1 MGNRFLSLRFGGGF
15 HFGRYNTKHMATVL
29 EFHHVSKH
37 YRGIWT
43 RSAVEALRDFSLTVE
58 PGEIFGFLGPNGAGK
73 STAIHIALAL
83 LRPSSGG
90 GRMLGEA
97 FGNAA
102 ARQRVGFLSENVAFY
117 HRPVKKLLQF
127 YGALNRISNSVLSKR
142 IQDVL
147 RVLDLEQYAERNAGK
162 LSRGMLQRVG
172 LAQALINDP
181 ELVILD
187 EPTSAL
193 DPAARVA
200 VRELLLGLKSRGKTI
215 FLSSHMLSEVEAI
228 SDRIAILVQGR
239 VARMGKTAD
248 LLEGGEE
255 VHIVARNVRAQDFGA
270 QAGERNGLVEL
281 RVPAA
286 LQRQAVERIWSKG
299 GEVVSL
305 NPVRKTL
312 EQLFLELTSS
322 DKNGPPA

>member
-1 MGNRFLSLRFGGGF
+1 
-15 HFGRYNTKHMATVL
+15 MAPVL
-29 EFHHVSKH
+29 EFDRLSKR
-37 YRGIWT
+37 YRGFW
-43 RSAVEALRDFSLTVE
+43 RSLVVDALSDFSLAVS

-83 LRPSSGG
+83 LRPTTGS
-90 GRMLGEA
+90 GRMLGAA

-102 ARQRVGFLSENVAFY
+102 ARRRVGFLAENVALY
-117 HRPVKKLLQF
+117 HRPVRKLLRF
-127 YGALNRISNSVLSKR
+127 YGALNRLRDPELGQRVK
-142 IQDVL
+142 DVL
-147 RVLDLEQYAERNAGK
+147 GVLDLTQYAERNAGK

-172 LAQALINDP
+172 LAQVLVNDP

-193 DPAARVA
+193 DPLARVA
-200 VRELLLGLKSRGKTI
+200 VRELLLALKARGKTI

-228 SDRIAILVQGR
+228 SDRVAILMQGK
-239 VARMGKTAD
+239 VAKTGKTAE
-248 LLEGGEE
+248 LLERGEE
-255 VHIVARNVRAQDFGA
+255 VEIVARGVRAEGFQA
-270 QAGERNGLVEL
+270 HAGERNGFVEL

-286 LQRQAVERIWSKG
+286 SQRQTVERIWAQG

-312 EQLFLELTSS
+312 EQLFLELTAAG
-322 DKNGPPA
+322 KGRPQT